1 MRAQRAPSSRR
12 PSPRATRTRSCAP
25 RRSCASSTR
34 RPDDRREIVMPL
46 WMWFVDSLVFVFA
59 LLVLLVVGL
68 LVRRRFLA
76 RSGGTFEM
84 SINRSAEA
92 QAKGWMLGLAVYR
105 DTELEWF
112 RTFSLSPR
120 PTYRFTRGDVHIDG
134 RREPVGHEVHAIH
147 AGHLIVATDN
157 AAGVRQFAMSANAL
171 TGLLS
176 WLESSPPGQRVNN
189 VL

>member
-1 MRAQRAPSSRR
+1 
-12 PSPRATRTRSCAP
+12 
-25 RRSCASSTR
+25 
-34 RPDDRREIVMPL
+34 MPL
-46 WMWFVDSLVFVFA
+46 WVWFVDSLAFIVA
-59 LLVLLVVGL
+59 LLVLLLASL
-68 LVRRRFLA
+68 LVRRRLLA

-84 SINRSAEA
+84 SVNKSAEA
-92 QAKGWMLGLAVYR
+92 QAKGWTLGLAVYK
-105 DTELEWF
+105 DTELQWF

-120 PTYRFTRGDVHIDG
+120 PAHRFARGDVLIEG

-147 AGHLIVATDN
+147 SGHLIVATKN
-157 AAGVRQFAMSANAL
+157 ATGVRQFAMSANAL